1 MTRVFL
7 AAGVAALAISAP
19 ASAQRGDDKRD
30 RERAEKVERQG
41 SARERVRAERP
52 QRAERAAAQQ
62 RVERRAERPQ
72 RVERAA
78 AQQRVERRAERPQ
91 RTERA
96 AAQQRVERR
105 AERPQRMEGVQAQ
118 REERVQRIERRA
130 DRPARQAVADR
141 IERRT
146 DRVSTD
152 RQQMRADRIDR
163 IDRTVRTDAPVAAR
177 VEQRIERAR
186 ERALTR
192 NDPIARRVAAF
203 RDASDTFEIAPRAR
217 GRALINGCPP
227 GLWLKNNGCMP
238 PGQAAK
244 LLGAPLS
251 SVRSVATLSAL
262 PSSLTYLYPDTDD
275 YYYRYGNGYLYQVDR
290 SDDLIMA
297 LLPLIAGG
305 FIPGQYLP
313 ASYMSSYVPNY
324 YGLSSFYPDS
334 PYSCNRYHDGVI
346 YQVDCVTGMIEGVVP
361 LYASGYGV
369 GQMLPSAYS
378 YYNVPWQYRSLYYD
392 NDDYGYWYGP
402 GAIYQYDQGSSLI
415 TSIAALLSPG
425 FTVGQPLPMGYN
437 VYNVPYAYR
446 TNYYDTPND
455 WYRYNNGSIYRVD
468 PTTLL
473 VTAIVASVLT

>member
-19 ASAQRGDDKRD
+19 ASAQRGDDNKRD
-30 RERAEKVERQG
+30 RERAEKVERQSG
-41 SARERVRAERP
+41 AR
-52 QRAERAAAQQ
+52 Q
-62 RVERRAERPQ
+62 RVRAERPQ

-78 AQQRVERRAERPQ
+78 V
-91 RTERA
+91 
-96 AAQQRVERR
+96 QQRVERR
-105 AERPQRMEGVQAQ
+105 AERPQRMERAAAQQRIERRAERPQRMERVQAQ
-118 REERVQRIERRA
+118 REERAQRIERRA
-130 DRPARQAVADR
+130 DRPARQAVSERVERRADR
-141 IERRT
+141 ADQRV
-146 DRVSTD
+146 DRVVAD
-152 RQQMRADRIDR
+152 RQQIRADRIDR
-163 IDRTVRTDAPVAAR
+163 IDRTDAPVVAR

-186 ERALTR
+186 TRALTR

-203 RDASDTFEIAPRAR
+203 RDASDTFDIAPRAR
-217 GRALINGCPP
+217 GRALIDGCPP

-290 SDDLIMA
+290 SDNLIMA

-334 PYSCNRYHDGVI
+334 PYGCNRYHDGVI

-369 GQMLPSAYS
+369 GQMLPSAYG
-378 YYNVPWQYRSLYYD
+378 YYNVPSQYRSLYYD
-392 NDDYGYWYGP
+392 TNDYGYRYAP

-425 FTVGQPLPMGYN
+425 FTVGQQLPLGYN
-437 VYNVPYAYR
+437 AYNVPYAYR
-446 TNYYDTPND
+446 TNYFDTQND

-473 VTAIVASVLT
+473 VTALVASVLT

>member
-19 ASAQRGDDKRD
+19 ASGQRGDDKRD
-30 RERAEKVERQG
+30 RERAERSEKAERQ
-41 SARERVRAERP
+41 RV
-52 QRAERAAAQQ
+52 
-62 RVERRAERPQ
+62 RAERPQ

-91 RTERA
+91 RMER
-96 AAQQRVERR
+96 
-105 AERPQRMEGVQAQ
+105 VQAQ
-118 REERVQRIERRA
+118 REERRIERPQRVERVQAQREQRIERIERRD
-130 DRPARQAVADR
+130 DRPARQVVADR
-141 IERRT
+141 VERRT
-146 DRVSTD
+146 DRVMAD
-152 RQQMRADRIDR
+152 RQQVRADRIDR
-163 IDRTVRTDAPVAAR
+163 IERAGAPVTAR

-186 ERALTR
+186 VRALTR

-203 RDASDTFEIAPRAR
+203 RDARDTFDIVPRTT
-217 GRALINGCPP
+217 GRALIDGCPP

-251 SVRSVATLSAL
+251 TVSNVATLSAL
-262 PSSLTYLYPDTDD
+262 PQPLTYLYPDTDD

-334 PYSCNRYHDGVI
+334 PYTCNRYHDGVV

-369 GQMLPSAYS
+369 GQLLPSAYG
-378 YYNVPWQYRSLYYD
+378 YYNVPTQYRSLYYD
-392 NDDYGYWYGP
+392 NDDYGYWYAP
-402 GAIYQYDQGSSLI
+402 GAIYQYDRDTSLI
-415 TSIAALLSPG
+415 TSLASLLSPG
-425 FTVGQPLPMGYN
+425 FTIGQQLPMGYN

-446 TNYYDTPND
+446 TNYYDTAND
-455 WYRYNNGSIYRVD
+455 WYRYNNGYVYRVD